1 MRFFSVIFLCGDA
14 DIRLRMLHEFDR
26 QGMMT
31 SEYVYI
37 LPVMDVDRDRALLTP
52 WLAGA
57 ASGDAAVRRQRRYY
71 EHVRLVRD

>member
-1 MRFFSVIFLCGDA
+1 M
-14 DIRLRMLHEFDR
+14 RLRMLREFDR

-37 LPVMDVDRDRALLTP
+37 LPVMDMDRDPALLTP
-52 WLAGA
+52 WVAA
-57 ASGDAAVRRQRRYY
+57 SASGDAAVRRQRRYY